1 MTLAVR
7 WPCQGLERSKMQ
19 IQRRAAE
26 SPATRVLHSSNVCP
40 QVSDSLRYEV
50 YTVRRKTNLYLCAK
64 CVASPTFSTRSSSAD
79 PLPSRA
85 AGVPARTLSAHV
97 PGRPLGTR
105 A

>member
-1 MTLAVR
+1 MAVPR
-7 WPCQGLERSKMQ
+7 P
-19 IQRRAAE
+19 RAKQNANKGGRE
-26 SPATRVLHSSNVCP
+26 SRVLHSSNVCP

-64 CVASPTFSTRSSSAD
+64 CVWPLRHCLNRKSRPLIPSPRALLACRRARYSA
-79 PLPSRA
+79 R
-85 AGVPARTLSAHV
+85 V

>member
-1 MTLAVR
+1 MAVPR
-7 WPCQGLERSKMQ
+7 P
-19 IQRRAAE
+19 RAKQNANTKAGE
-26 SPATRVLHSSNVCP
+26 SPATRVLHLSNVCP